1 MKDLRDIVEAWR
13 KSVVESAAVPRESAV
28 LATVVRSEG
37 STYRRPGAHLL
48 VLPDDEMVGLIGG
61 GCLEGDLL
69 EQARRVR
76 ISGEPRSVL
85 YDSRSEDDIVWGLGL
100 GCAGKVEILLEP
112 AGDDRQG
119 PIAFIEGCL
128 AERRPGLLGTVISS
142 GDALA
147 GADRPA
153 LGSHC
158 SAREEGGMLCFAPGD
173 LRGPFALRVEQEAK
187 EAWRR
192 LFLSSNPA
200 NPADRAGAPRA
211 SQRMVAYGGGRVEL
225 LFEAVLPLPRL
236 LVFGAGPDALPVVTL
251 AAELGFE
258 VTVVD
263 GREAYAR
270 ADRFPDDVGV
280 VCCDPAD
287 ARELSKRLEVDA
299 ESVALVMNHHYLR
312 DRDALRWLLDR
323 PLLYLGALGPKRRSE
338 DLLRDLRDEGLAI
351 DEAALAHFHAPAGLD
366 IGSESPEEIALS
378 LLAEIRAVLAG
389 RSGGSLRERAG
400 PIHDSP
406 PRGSPPGDSPPRGSP
421 PGGSGSS

>member
-1 MKDLRDIVEAWR
+1 VKDLRDIVEAWR
-13 KSVVESAAVPRESAV
+13 SLVADGSTAPRECAV

-37 STYRRPGAHLL
+37 STYRRPGARLL
-48 VLPDDEMVGLIGG
+48 VLPDDEMIGLIGG

-69 EQARRVR
+69 EQARGVR
-76 ISGEPRSVL
+76 GSGAPRSAL

-112 AGDDRQG
+112 AGSDPQG
-119 PIAFIEGCL
+119 PLGFIERCL
-128 AERRPGLLGTVISS
+128 VDRRRGLLGSVISRVDAE
-142 GDALA
+142 GDPDL
-147 GADRPA
+147 PA

-158 SAREEGGMLCFAPGD
+158 SAREEGGELRFSPGG
-173 LRGPFALRVEQEAK
+173 LAGPLALRAEQAAR
-187 EAWRR
+187 EAWSP
-192 LFLSSNPA
+192 LFSEEGARPA
-200 NPADRAGAPRA
+200 RALEREISHDGAR
-211 SQRMVAYGGGRVEL
+211 VAL

-236 LVFGAGPDALPVVTL
+236 LVFGAGPDALPLVAL

-263 GREAYAR
+263 RREAYAR
-270 ADRFPDDVGV
+270 ADRFPDAVRI

-287 ARELSKRLEVDA
+287 TRELSKRIDVDG

-338 DLLRDLRDEGLAI
+338 DLLRDLRDEGLVI

-389 RSGGSLRERAG
+389 RAGGSLRERAG
-400 PIHDSP
+400 PIHESSSGDA
-406 PRGSPPGDSPPRGSP
+406 GSA
-421 PGGSGSS
+421 